1 MGPDQS
7 VGGTGLLRHMCTGLS
22 QHVHYDGPVRNTL
35 YAFITFL
42 TNSLSRNTV
51 TGHLSVIYTVECQ
64 INFTLRLIAPIIR
77 SLPSYRSRSWI
88 PQLLTPSTPTV
99 EVKPEAARADSL
111 WTQREAKKLVWAS
124 GCVNWAIDEKT
135 GLNNM
140 MYPDWQYW
148 YWIRS
153 IFWKKDDFVYTDEK
167 SGKEVRPT
175 GSYTKSLTL
184 LLGTGAIVGAGLIG
198 SGVVDGQEVLKR
210 VRGFDAKTFL
220 AHIKSIT
227 A

>member
-1 MGPDQS
+1 
-7 VGGTGLLRHMCTGLS
+7 MCPRLS
-22 QHVHYDGPVRNTL
+22 QHVHHDGPVSTTL
-35 YAFITFL
+35 STFHYL
-42 TNSLSRNTV
+42 FADISSRNTV

-77 SLPSYRSRSWI
+77 SLPSYRSQSWI
-88 PQLLTPSTPTV
+88 PTLLTPATPTV

-153 IFWKKDDFVYTDEK
+153 IFWKKADFVYRDEK

-175 GSYTKSLTL
+175 GSYTKTLSL
-184 LLGTGAIVGAGLIG
+184 LLGTSAIVGAGLIG
-198 SGVVDGQEVLKR
+198 TGVVDGQEVLKR
-210 VRGFDAKTFL
+210 VKGLDSKTL
-220 AHIKSIT
+220 VAHIKSIT